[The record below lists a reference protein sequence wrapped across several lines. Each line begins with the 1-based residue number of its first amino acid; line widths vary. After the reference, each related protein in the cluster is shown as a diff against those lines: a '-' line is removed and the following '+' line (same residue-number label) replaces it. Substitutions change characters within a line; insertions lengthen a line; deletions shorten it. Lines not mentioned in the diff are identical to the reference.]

1 MEKAL
6 IQTKQKGEGLL
17 LQLQSPLIGI
27 AALLLGSLHFPPSFV
42 FSFYYLSYFYM
53 RDRRE
58 YHVAMAGILLGSLIN
73 GIFTT
78 YLYLLGMTVF
88 YLMIHILHYFHKNI
102 YRSMPY
108 VLAFVSIPY
117 GFYQYG
123 MQLSVF
129 VVAFVMWLLC
139 DQNMRDP
146 YWIQKRLVLTSHLTG
161 VLLFSLAYACSAWL
175 PEGNGA
181 LVSCALLLLAGC
193 ICAPISLVL
202 LSLLYVVMMP
212 SVSLPLFVWIAMI
225 WISIMRDNQWVNVM
239 GLILIALWFPVDM
252 AQMALLGGSGL
263 FHFLTHDKHL
273 SFSSQQRYQTMEEL
287 EASQNTLNQQIQHF
301 SGIFAAL
308 SQYYE
313 QVSDV
318 EAQML
323 ADMANA
329 LKYSADTLK
338 KVDTKQ
344 TQKQRIAKAL
354 EGYQYEVA
362 KLEMD
367 VSEDGSLA
375 IDVALR
381 GIKRSE
387 IEQTLLPLMEVLT
400 HEHLYITSLN
410 RRFAA
415 GTSHITFE
423 NAVPFGIDAYADSQ
437 KNKYESSGDTFSIF
451 RYRNSV
457 ISMISDGMGSG
468 EHAAASSRL
477 ITNLFQR
484 MVVSG
489 IPKADAIKCINK
501 LIQSDSY
508 ATLDVVCFDCSTGKA
523 YIFKSAACPTFL
535 IRNGELYEVNGSSL
549 PVGILSAIEPDC
561 FVMDLKEGDEYLII
575 SDGVF
580 IDEIYEWLKYRDTS
594 SVKASVEDL
603 MAVLQ
608 QRERKDDST
617 VVLSKVYTKW
627 T

>member
-42 FSFYYLSYFYM
+42 FAFYYLSYFYM

-58 YHVAMAGILLGSLIN
+58 YHIAAAGILLGSMIN

-88 YLMIHILHYFHKNI
+88 YLMIHILQYFHKNI
-102 YRSMPY
+102 YRSMPF
-108 VLAFVSIPY
+108 VLALVSIPY
-117 GFYQYG
+117 GLYQYG
-123 MQLSVF
+123 MRLSVC

-146 YWIQKRLVLTSHLTG
+146 SWIQKKLVLTSHMSG
-161 VLLFSLAYACSAWL
+161 VLLFSLAYALTIWL
-175 PEGNGA
+175 SKDNGA
-181 LVSCALLLLAGC
+181 LAACGVLLLAGC
-193 ICAPISLVL
+193 VCAPLTLVM
-202 LSLLYVVMMP
+202 LSLLYAIMIP
-212 SVSLPLFVWIAMI
+212 EFNLPVFVWIAML
-225 WISIMRDNQWVNVM
+225 WIAMMRGNRWVNAF
-239 GLILIALWFPVDM
+239 GLILIALWFQVDM
-252 AQMALLGGSGL
+252 AQMALLGASGL
-263 FHFLTHDKHL
+263 AHFLTQDKRL
-273 SFSSQQRYQTMEEL
+273 PFSARRRYQSAEEL
-287 EASQNTLNQQIQHF
+287 EASQNTLKQQIQHF

-344 TQKQRIAKAL
+344 TQKQRIVKAL
-354 EGYQYEVA
+354 EGYQYEVV
-362 KLEMD
+362 KLDIET
-367 VSEDGSLA
+367 SEDGSLA
-375 IDVALR
+375 VDMALR

-400 HEHLYITSLN
+400 HEHLHVTSLN

-437 KNKYESSGDTFSIF
+437 KNRYESSGDTFSIF

-508 ATLDVVCFDCSTGKA
+508 ATLDVVCFDCSAGKA

-580 IDEIYEWLKYRDTS
+580 IDEIYAWLKHRDTS

-603 MAVLQ
+603 MAVLH

-627 T
+627 A